1 MQVRLGMQVLAKNIG
16 KLIVMYTIA
25 YILNIFIFTLI
36 TINILL
42 IRRHA
47 HGAHA
52 PSSFWCYVKIYYTI
66 YTFTFSNS
74 KFSY

>member
-1 MQVRLGMQVLAKNIG
+1 MQVLAKNIG

-25 YILNIFIFTLI
+25 YVLNIFVFTLI
-36 TINILL
+36 IKLTFYL

-52 PSSFWCYVKIYYTI
+52 PSSLVLCRKYYTI
-66 YTFTFSNS
+66 YTFTFE
-74 KFSY
+74 